1 MEKERD
7 KSESV
12 VTVLYEAAL
21 TGDVPSMLNLLEQ
34 DQFILERCIIEKS
47 CHFMQ
52 SPLHVAVNMGHIQF
66 VREILRRKP
75 QFAEVVDR
83 LRRSSPLHIACAI
96 KGRLEIVNILV
107 EEKPNMCFAQDQDG
121 RTPIHVAVVNGNV
134 EVMEVLLKEKHQ
146 AAWERTM
153 GGETVLHLCV
163 KNNQLDALKSLV
175 NKTDDP
181 ELLNFADSNGDTAL
195 HLAVAY
201 KESEMVECLL
211 AQNKIAKDVRNK
223 KEKTIVDIHKETNK
237 GSEADKKID
246 RLLKKYKAKPAKY
259 GLKRQTENKWLEE
272 QNTALMVVAASI
284 ATMAFQVGMNPP
296 GGVWQDNNNGHE
308 AATYLLA
315 IGYVTPNVIN
325 KASLVN
331 DAMDYSVEVW
341 LWLVAVILLGH
352 GVLFILKLIGHDRR
366 QKIREFYKT
375 HFVKPVEAVPKRV
388 LESQI
393 TCPIV

>member
-1 MEKERD
+1 
-7 KSESV
+7 
-12 VTVLYEAAL
+12 
-21 TGDVPSMLNLLEQ
+21 
-34 DQFILERCIIEKS
+34 
-47 CHFMQ
+47 
-52 SPLHVAVNMGHIQF
+52 
-66 VREILRRKP
+66 
-75 QFAEVVDR
+75 
-83 LRRSSPLHIACAI
+83 
-96 KGRLEIVNILV
+96 
-107 EEKPNMCFAQDQDG
+107 
-121 RTPIHVAVVNGNV
+121 
-134 EVMEVLLKEKHQ
+134 
-146 AAWERTM
+146 
-153 GGETVLHLCV
+153 
-163 KNNQLDALKSLV
+163 
-175 NKTDDP
+175 
-181 ELLNFADSNGDTAL
+181 
-195 HLAVAY
+195 
-201 KESEMVECLL
+201 MVECLL

-308 AATYLLA
+308 AGTSIMSYDSDGADYNVVLVSNTIGLISSLSVILLLISGLPCKRFFVFVLRITLWISVSATAATYLLA